1 MQVKIRQLQNSLK
14 AEIQIEFSRHLPWDL
29 DLQACWAPV
38 WQGLQKPCQ
47 PGVGSTC
54 RQWGKPGWLL
64 SLQTDMFWHSFS
76 CTEFIFFQWKEKVS
90 LGNFQPAPYPT
101 TLIARPLEGIVG
113 ICPFC
118 STVMLICPGVEQ
130 FFFPTNSEALC
141 LQFFCILTFFQ
152 VHAVLPAVREWD
164 NINTIIPSSV
174 LLHSLPLSFFP
185 SVFVQL
191 QRKSLLSCF
200 CQGGSSLSACQIYPL
215 IATKSVCSKEGK
227 TEMHNLQL
235 WEDISH

>member
-64 SLQTDMFWHSFS
+64 SLQTDMLWHSFS

-130 FFFPTNSEALC
+130 FFFYKYRSSMPP
-141 LQFFCILTFFQ
+141 ILLYTDIFSSTCC
-152 VHAVLPAVREWD
+152 PA
-164 NINTIIPSSV
+164 
-174 LLHSLPLSFFP
+174 
-185 SVFVQL
+185 
-191 QRKSLLSCF
+191 SC
-200 CQGGSSLSACQIYPL
+200 
-215 IATKSVCSKEGK
+215 ER
-227 TEMHNLQL
+227 MR
-235 WEDISH
+235 

>member
-64 SLQTDMFWHSFS
+64 SLQTDMLWHSFS

-118 STVMLICPGVEQ
+118 STVMLIFPGVEQ
-130 FFFPTNSEALC
+130 VFFLQIQKLYASNSSVYWH
-141 LQFFCILTFFQ
+141 FFKYMLSCQLWENEIIL
-152 VHAVLPAVREWD
+152 
-164 NINTIIPSSV
+164 IPSS
-174 LLHSLPLSFFP
+174 H
-185 SVFVQL
+185 
-191 QRKSLLSCF
+191 LLSCF
-200 CQGGSSLSACQIYPL
+200 TPFPFLFSPLFLYSCRERVSSAVFAKVVALCQPVRF
-215 IATKSVCSKEGK
+215 T
-227 TEMHNLQL
+227 H
-235 WEDISH
+235 